1 MQLTSRK
8 FCGRNLCRGGPP
20 GPPHRSQ
27 STEWATQFAQI
38 WICYHCDP
46 TFGEVLM
53 VRRIVLILVLS
64 IAGSAAAQS
73 AWLQDLPNPHD
84 YILKR
89 SSSYDRTG
97 GNADARP
104 LAPGSALTVL
114 DEAGPG

>member
-1 MQLTSRK
+1 
-8 FCGRNLCRGGPP
+8 
-20 GPPHRSQ
+20 
-27 STEWATQFAQI
+27 
-38 WICYHCDP
+38 
-46 TFGEVLM
+46 M

-114 DEAGPG
+114 DEAGPGVTQWTKGQRVGVGWHGGQDGTCLACRRGDFANCANLKISGISYDGGYH